1 MPNNQQ
7 AYFNENGFII
17 KNKTTVVYILSIIS
31 FFISLGFLDFY
42 VLPALKTTDVI
53 THYAIRTVGGKNG
66 TKPQKLSYHYYTQ
79 KGFTFSTEKNYI
91 EENDIELEYSLIFKS
106 VTKIKSK
113 SNDYTSDLSSSLSI
127 NGIQFYFCCVLLLSI
142 AISLK
147 ILLSKKGVTENTFY
161 NIICFNGFMVFLCF
175 FTFYLF

>member
-1 MPNNQQ
+1 MASLP
-7 AYFNENGFII
+7 ADFPENEFIS
-17 KNKTTVVYILSIIS
+17 KNKTLVIYALSIIT

-42 VLPALKTTDVI
+42 VLPTLKTTDII

-79 KGFTFSTEKNYI
+79 KGFTFSTVKNYI
-91 EENDIELEYSLIFKS
+91 EESDIELEYSLVFKS

-113 SNDYTSDLSSSLSI
+113 NNDYTSDISSSLSI
-127 NGIQFYFCCVLLLSI
+127 NGIQFYFYCVLLFSI

-147 ILLSKKGVTENTFY
+147 ILLSGKRFSENTFY
-161 NIICFNGFMVFLCF
+161 NIICFNGFMVFLCLYM
-175 FTFYLF
+175 FYLY